1 MDMTA
6 ETMWALLRS
15 GSHTDSDFQIR
26 TIPTNVVTLSGKVR
40 LALGPNEEPRVLL
53 PLGDRETISRS
64 GAGDALALTVSCFT
78 YQGRSAR
85 FIDLVCLSMN
95 LETVFGEV
103 VDEILARVAAS
114 TDCVSAVE
122 STIAD
127 FRSLLMQS
135 SDKEVA
141 PTIVVGL
148 IGELL
153 FLNRLLD
160 ISASGWRAWCGP
172 SGDRHDFRRGGTS
185 LEIKSTIRAGQPT
198 IVINGLEQLEIPDN
212 GSLHILHLVLES
224 VPSGNLSISGLA
236 TSALRKADEPER
248 LQKLLAAIGCEDF
261 DKPRWNCHSFRVQS
275 ELLYEVR
282 DGFPRLTS
290 SMLLAGVAQAGLS
303 AITYSIDLLFASP
316 FLASGSAYKMIERE
330 LGECL

>member
-1 MDMTA
+1 MTA
-6 ETMWALLRS
+6 ETMWAVLRS
-15 GSHTDSDFQIR
+15 GGHTDSDFQIR
-26 TIPTNVVTLSGKVR
+26 TIPTDVVTLAGNVR

-64 GAGDALALTVSCFT
+64 GAADALALTVSCFT
-78 YQGRSAR
+78 HKGRSAR
-85 FIDLVCLSMN
+85 FIDLVCLSRN

-135 SDKEVA
+135 SSREVA

-160 ISASGWRAWCGP
+160 ISASGWRAWSGP
-172 SGDRHDFRRGGTS
+172 SGDRHDFRRGSTS
-185 LEIKSTIRAGQPT
+185 LEIKSTVRAGKPT
-198 IVINGLEQLEIPDN
+198 IVINGLEQLEIPDD
-212 GSLHILHLVLES
+212 GSLHILRLVLEP
-224 VPSGNLSISGLA
+224 VLGGNLSISGLA
-236 TSALRKADEPER
+236 TSALRKADKPER

-261 DKPRWNCHSFRVQS
+261 DKPRWNCHSFRIQS
-275 ELLYEVR
+275 EFLYEVR

-290 SMLLAGVAQAGLS
+290 SMLLAGVAHAGLS
-303 AITYSIDLLFASP
+303 AITYSIDLSFASQ
-316 FLASGSAYKMIERE
+316 FLAPENAYKMIERE
-330 LGECL
+330 LGGCL